1 MNGILRITDPIL
13 SDDSIDKYED
23 VEYEPVAGTNLNSSG
38 ADIRLAIETQDIFT
52 HPSESFLI
60 IEGRLLKADG
70 TPYDPAN
77 LITLTNNGIM
87 HLFKRIR
94 YDLSGQEIENIMN
107 VGQVTT
113 MLGLLKYP
121 DDFSKSKGLNQL
133 WYKDTTIRADNENG
147 GFNVR
152 RTYIFQAD
160 PVGSF
165 SFKIPLKH
173 IFGFCEDYDFSK
185 SKGLNQLWYKDTTIR
200 ADNENGGFNVR
211 RTYIFQADPVGSFSF
226 KIPLKHIFGFCEDY
240 DKVVYGLKH
249 NLTLTRNND
258 NDAIFKSAA
267 LAVGGRDNV
276 ADGQVRLSK
285 VSWFMPHVTPADKVK
300 MELYKIIERKEKIPV
315 GYRMIQCDSAT
326 IPHNSTSF
334 SRRLSVKSSPEVPRF
349 IIVGFQTNKSG
360 NQKRNPS
367 VFDSVNISNIYV
379 MLNSMR
385 YPTADYNISFDKQ
398 QFSRVYGDTADFRS
412 KFFNMDELVSSP
424 NINPSDY
431 RTLYPLFLFDVSKQS
446 EKLKYSTTDIQVKMF
461 FSDGIPL
468 NTQVYGVIISDRLI
482 NFQSDG
488 NKFSVVF

>member
-38 ADIRLAIETQDIFT
+38 ADIRLTIETQDIFT

-60 IEGRLLKADG
+60 IEGRLIKADG
-70 TPYDPAN
+70 TAYDPAN

-107 VGQVTT
+107 VGQATT

-133 WYKDTTIRADNENG
+133 WYKDTTITADNNNN

-152 RTYIFQAD
+152 RTYIFENAD

-165 SFKIPLKH
+165 SF
-173 IFGFCEDYDFSK
+173 
-185 SKGLNQLWYKDTTIR
+185 R
-200 ADNENGGFNVR
+200 
-211 RTYIFQADPVGSFSF
+211 
-226 KIPLKHIFGFCEDY
+226 IPLKHIFGFCEDY
-240 DKVVYGLKH
+240 DKAVNGLKH

-267 LAVGGRDNV
+267 EDAHHHDII
-276 ADGQVRLSK
+276 ADGKVILSK
-285 VSWFMPHVTPADKVK
+285 VSWFMPHVTPADKDK

-315 GYRMIQCDSAT
+315 GYRMIQCDNAT
-326 IPHNSTSF
+326 IPQNSTSF
-334 SRRLSVKSSPEVPRF
+334 SWRLSVKSSPEVPRF
-349 IIVGFQTNKSG
+349 IIVGFQANKSN
-360 NQKRNPS
+360 NQKENPS
-367 VFDSVNISNIYV
+367 AFDNVKVSNMYV

-385 YPTADYNISFDKQ
+385 YPTADYNISFPAHK
-398 QFSRVYGDTADFRS
+398 FSRVYGDTADFRS

-431 RTLYPLFLFDVSKQS
+431 KTLYPLFLFDVSKQS

-461 FSDGIPL
+461 FGEGIPL